1 MTKLEAIGEDLV
13 LNIGNL
19 NLVEVTKR
27 PQLTIKLNIK
37 KQEVVQLLRSDFI
50 SSFKLNT
57 EQLKKNYKIVIE
69 EVEY

>member
-50 SSFKLNT
+50 SSFKLDT
-57 EQLKKNYKIVIE
+57 RQLKKNYKIVIE

>member
-19 NLVEVTKR
+19 NLVGVTKR

-50 SSFKLNT
+50 SSFKLDT